1 MKEEDPIL
9 FFIQVPKGESCW
21 YRPLR
26 KPVTQK
32 QLLKSKRKKRT
43 PKAPSIKKMRSSI
56 YEKLGFLTAVKAPAA
71 VL

>member
-9 FFIQVPKGESCW
+9 FFIQVPKGESCC
-21 YRPLR
+21 YRQ
-26 KPVTQK
+26 PVTQK

-43 PKAPSIKKMRSSI
+43 PKAHSIKKMRSSI